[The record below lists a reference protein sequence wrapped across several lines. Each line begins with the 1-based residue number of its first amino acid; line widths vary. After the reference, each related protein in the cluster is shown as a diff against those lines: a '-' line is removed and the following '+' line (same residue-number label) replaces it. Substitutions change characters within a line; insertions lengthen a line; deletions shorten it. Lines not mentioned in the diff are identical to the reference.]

1 MIRAGVG
8 QSSNPSTGEAVK
20 IAANQALTQAGVT
33 RGDAAVVFF
42 TVEHASHHRELVEA
56 LCRETGT
63 DHAAGCSAA
72 GILTAA
78 GEVEGNQSMA
88 VLVLAPDQIQT
99 YPFLFNALRAR
110 YDAIGVAIAQKD
122 LTGSRPKPLPA
133 FPPDTYDG

>member
-63 DHAAGCSAA
+63 DHVAGCGAAGN
-72 GILTAA
+72 LTAA
-78 GEVEGNQSMA
+78 GEVEGDPSMA
-88 VLVLAPDQIQT
+88 LLGLAPGHNST
-99 YPFLFNALRAR
+99 H
-110 YDAIGVAIAQKD
+110 
-122 LTGSRPKPLPA
+122 PLP
-133 FPPDTYDG
+133 FP

>member
-20 IAANQALTQAGVT
+20 IAANQALAQAGVT

-56 LCRETGT
+56 LCRETGAN
-63 DHAAGCSAA
+63 HVVGCSAA

-78 GEVEGNQSMA
+78 GEGEGNQSRA
-88 VLVLAPDQIQT
+88 VLVLASEQIQANR
-99 YPFLFNALRAR
+99 FLFKGLREGDDDNGLACT
-110 YDAIGVAIAQKD
+110 QK
-122 LTGSRPKPLPA
+122 T
-133 FPPDTYDG
+133 

>member
-20 IAANQALTQAGVT
+20 IAAMQALAQAGVT

-63 DHAAGCSAA
+63 DHVAGCSAA

-88 VLVLAPDQIQT
+88 VLVLASDQIQT
-99 YPFLFNALRAR
+99 NPFLFKALWEPD
-110 YDAIGVAIAQKD
+110 DAIGLVIRKKHF
-122 LTGSRPKPLPA
+122 TW
-133 FPPDTYDG
+133 